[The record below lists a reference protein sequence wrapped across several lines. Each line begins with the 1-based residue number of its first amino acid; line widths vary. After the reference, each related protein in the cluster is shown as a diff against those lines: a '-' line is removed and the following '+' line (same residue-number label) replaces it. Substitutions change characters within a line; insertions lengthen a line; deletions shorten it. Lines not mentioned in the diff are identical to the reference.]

1 MILEVQS
8 KEREVARKAYD
19 QKNEMV
25 RETIAFLRRSE
36 GPPDLYYKNAHD
48 MRLTTPAPLTQHFS
62 MHR

>member
-1 MILEVQS
+1 M
-8 KEREVARKAYD
+8 ARKAYD

-36 GPPDLYYKNAHD
+36 GPPDLYYKHAHD